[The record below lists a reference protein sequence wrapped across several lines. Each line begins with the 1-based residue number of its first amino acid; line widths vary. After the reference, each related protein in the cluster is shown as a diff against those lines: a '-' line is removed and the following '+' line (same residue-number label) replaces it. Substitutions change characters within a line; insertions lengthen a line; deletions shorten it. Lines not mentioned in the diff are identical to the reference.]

1 MRRPHSNEQK
11 SLTKASSVSLGQI
24 LGAALT
30 KGAALGWRSFRSWS
44 SCTADPC
51 ARKAVSAKAP
61 PSSSACPWARLICR
75 RNRSAAHAPL
85 ASRSVGAAPFVEE
98 ALRWLPDGEARDA
111 EPLPILPPAIYP
123 ATDESRP
130 RLLVADDNADLRQY
144 LARLLAERYNVQTV
158 PDGQAAVAAARD
170 RRPDLVLSDVM
181 MPNMDGLD
189 LLRELRADAALSTVP
204 VILLSARAGEE
215 SRIEGLQEG
224 ADDYLVKPFSARE
237 LMARVPAHLELARI
251 RKASQE
257 AIRESEERYQ
267 SLRAGR

>member
-1 MRRPHSNEQK
+1 
-11 SLTKASSVSLGQI
+11 
-24 LGAALT
+24 
-30 KGAALGWRSFRSWS
+30 
-44 SCTADPC
+44 
-51 ARKAVSAKAP
+51 
-61 PSSSACPWARLICR
+61 
-75 RNRSAAHAPL
+75 
-85 ASRSVGAAPFVEE
+85 
-98 ALRWLPDGEARDA
+98 
-111 EPLPILPPAIYP
+111 LPPAIYP